1 MVVNYAA
8 KFDNKVD
15 ERFAKEALSTGIIN
29 QDFDFTGV
37 DTVKVYSV
45 PTSGMN
51 DYKTTGQNRYGE
63 AEELGNTVLS
73 RSPLI
78 RNLNKTLMVSWRQVR
93 LLLVSCQ
100 RLLSLRL
107 TLTAL
112 QQS

>member
-29 QDFDFTGV
+29 QDFDFTDV

-63 AEELGNTVLS
+63 AEELGN
-73 RSPLI
+73 RSNHGTQE
-78 RNLNKTLMVSWRQVR
+78 RSFFHFHH
-93 LLLVSCQ
+93 
-100 RLLSLRL
+100 
-107 TLTAL
+107 
-112 QQS
+112 